1 MAKTGR
7 PSSYSQE
14 IAGVICDEIAT
25 TGLLP
30 GQPEHST
37 KQREQA
43 AEERKSND
51 VSSKVVR
58 SPGRAGEDHGL

>member
-43 AEERKSND
+43 AEEEEKQ
-51 VSSKVVR
+51 
-58 SPGRAGEDHGL
+58 